1 MSENSE
7 DLTSRLAQLRN
18 AYRTRLRTDL
28 DAMAGQIERIRLSS
42 GEVRHDFIAQLHHGL
57 HKLAGA
63 AGTFGFSQLGQQA
76 RRLEQEV
83 SDCHANPSKLFSLD
97 WLESLAERFAQL
109 QQRLNEDDSHYAGV
123 SLEVAEGKGDAEQAS
138 VWMVERDDML
148 ADYILQQL
156 RSFGFNVLAFSSPD
170 ELHQTVTQGP
180 DILLL
185 DHRAGLDSA
194 SDAEVATF
202 WRDHLRPFSC
212 PVVFIGADESFSAR
226 LNAVRA
232 GGQAYFA
239 KPIDI
244 PSLAGRISQL
254 LKVGHES
261 AERVLIVDDD
271 VALGAYFRQVL
282 ENAGMQVEVL
292 DRPECLIDVA
302 IAFKPELV
310 LMDLHMQAV
319 NGAEL
324 VMVLRQF
331 DRWQNLPILYV
342 SSEASH
348 DQRVQALMMGG
359 DAFIEKPVDDRLLIN
374 ACRTRVRRLRRTEEA
389 ISRDSLTGL
398 LKHSSIKEALEQEWA
413 AAQRHGQ
420 PVCVA
425 MLDIDHF
432 KKVNDTHGH
441 AVGDVVIR
449 TTGTL
454 LRQHFRSTDR
464 LGRYGGEE
472 FVVVLPHCPANE
484 AERLLNGL
492 RESFAAIRFVGQDSR
507 FRCALSAGI
516 AVLDGKQDIS
526 AEQLLEQADQAL
538 YRAKNAGR
546 NRVVLASE
554 ASH

>member
-1 MSENSE
+1 VSENSE